1 VVHLKAL
8 SWISPCYPPTYLGAH
23 NLRALREILDIA
35 SRTRVRLQLSHFL
48 FAGRR
53 SWRSAAAAIDL
64 LDRARR
70 SGMDVM
76 IDAFPYTCGNTT
88 INAVMPSWFLA
99 LGQERY
105 RSPWVRTRLRA
116 EVELGFRLVGFR
128 YGDFRLMRCD
138 IDGFQQYEG
147 QSLVQIARQR
157 GRSPFDTMLELS
169 ELSRGAA
176 LMLCQGYSGLPGQ
189 EDVVDTVLSHEAC
202 LFETDAVIRSS
213 GHPNPAATGTFPRIL
228 GRHVRRKQLFSLPS
242 AVRRMTAASADR
254 FGLTDR
260 GRLQPG
266 LAADIVVFD
275 PERVDDRPGSDTR
288 PAGPPRGISQV
299 FINGAHLVADGHFV
313 EGVRAGRVLRV

>member
-1 VVHLKAL
+1 MEKTIRGKVFVLGDNVDTDQIIPAEYLSYNPADPAERKFFGRYAL
-8 SWISPCYPPTYLGAH
+8 SGVP
-23 NLRALREILDIA
+23 IA
-35 SRTRVRLQLSHFL
+35 Q
-48 FAGRR
+48 
-53 SWRSAAAAIDL
+53 
-64 LDRARR
+64 
-70 SGMDVM
+70 
-76 IDAFPYTCGNTT
+76 
-88 INAVMPSWFLA
+88 
-99 LGQERY
+99 
-105 RSPWVRTRLRA
+105 
-116 EVELGFRLVGFR
+116 
-128 YGDFRLMRCD
+128 
-138 IDGFQQYEG
+138 
-147 QSLVQIARQR
+147 
-157 GRSPFDTMLELS
+157 
-169 ELSRGAA
+169 
-176 LMLCQGYSGLPGQ
+176 SGLPGQ